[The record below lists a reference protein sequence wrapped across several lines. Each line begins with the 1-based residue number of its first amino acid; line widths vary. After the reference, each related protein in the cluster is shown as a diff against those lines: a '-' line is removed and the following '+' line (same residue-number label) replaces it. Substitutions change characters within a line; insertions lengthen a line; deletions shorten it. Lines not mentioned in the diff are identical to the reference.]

1 MSGSPPFAHLHVHS
15 DYSILDG
22 ACKIPRL
29 LDRVEELGQSAVALT
44 DHGVMSGAVELYR
57 EASKRGITPIVGLEA
72 YVVPD
77 HRERPGR
84 ERRNHLTLLA
94 ESTEGYYNLIRLC
107 SAGYLEGYLRR
118 PRIDHELMSRYAD
131 GIIVLSGCLSGTICS
146 RLADEDLTGAREE
159 LDTLCQ
165 IFGPEDVYLELQDS
179 GIASQKRINQH
190 LGTLAKETGRTL
202 VATGDVHYI
211 CHQDAESHEALLA
224 IQTRDVLSNPNR
236 FKFDTQEFFI
246 KSADE
251 MLQALPD
258 FPDSIPATMEVADR
272 CSGLDL
278 PLGDIKLPV
287 FPVPTGESD
296 DAYLEALCREGLDR
310 RYGAGQWPAEAE
322 DRLRFELG
330 TIQEMGFSSYFLIV
344 WDYIKWARDN
354 GVAVGPGRGSAAG
367 SLVAFSL
374 RITDLDPLEHGL
386 LFERFLNPGRK
397 SMPDI
402 DTDFSVGGRDRV
414 VAYVTEKYG
423 SDAVARI
430 GTFGKLLARAV
441 VRDSGRVLGFS
452 YGQVDRIAKL
462 VPEKLGI
469 KLDEAAAPGSELA
482 AAMEADEGAKRIVEV
497 ARPLEGLVRNEG
509 VHAAGVVIAPGAV
522 TDYLPVRIDD
532 QGAVV
537 TQVPDHDVEA
547 LGLLK
552 MDFLGLRNLDII
564 QDALRLVKA
573 TTGDDLDI
581 EAIPMDDAPTYRM
594 LAKGDA
600 LGVFQFESSGMRDAL
615 REVRPTEFADLV
627 ALVALYRPG
636 PMAFISTYARNKRDP
651 SRVTYADPRLEPIL
665 KETNG
670 VCVSGDAIVQDAL
683 TGRRHRLADVGD
695 LDHLVIQGVGDDLQP
710 AAARVTRWIDN
721 GMREVHRVRL
731 HSGAEIK
738 VTEDHAFLTEDG
750 WRPLRELR
758 PGDHIGT
765 PHVLMGP
772 AESPADTDRA
782 RLRVLAYLIA
792 EGSLTGSNCAFVSA
806 SAEMI
811 DEYRRCIRAGFPGL
825 DIRVRTRA
833 RGVQYAHPSWDSR
846 PAYHHPNPL
855 LAWLRE
861 LGMKSAPGVQGG
873 VRSEA
878 KRVPGFVFQ
887 CGQDDIAWF
896 LASLWDGDGRIDSSC
911 CTYVTTSPGLARD
924 VQALLLR
931 LGIPSV
937 IHIDSYE
944 SVRGPRQAHRVLVYD
959 TARLAEEL
967 QPFMVTRKREIRC
980 GATARRTLL
989 RDGVLSEVDERWP
1002 HSRSRLGRDHGL
1014 DPQHFR
1020 ASARE
1025 RPRIA
1030 VGAVMRAAQEV
1041 PLPRTLAAA
1050 AVHWQRIA
1058 SIELAGTE
1066 RVFDLEV
1073 EGIHN
1078 FVADGV
1084 IVHNCVYQENLM
1096 AISRQIAGFPPSRA
1110 DDLRKAVGKKDKELM
1125 ASLRDEFVQGCL
1137 DSGTDARVADELW
1150 GLCEAAGD
1158 YSFNKSHAACYA
1170 LLSYRTAYLKANH
1183 PAEYMAAVLTSVMDT
1198 KDRVPFYVA
1207 ACSDMGIEVLPPD
1220 VNKSESGFAV
1230 TGEREIRFGL
1240 TAVKGVGENAVHA
1253 LVEERATGG
1262 PYTSMWDFC
1271 RRIDP
1276 AQLNKRALESL
1287 IRGGALDCTG
1297 ATRAGMLDA
1306 LPAAMAQAAKRR
1318 TDQAAGQESL
1328 FGLLEDAA
1336 GGSLEA
1342 DPPITMPEM
1351 DKDEL
1356 LAGEKEAI
1364 GLYVSSHPLADCRRQ
1379 LRRLTTVTL
1388 GEVGNCADGQSVT
1401 LGGLV
1406 GAVKNITTKRGEPM
1420 AFVRLD
1426 DLEGSI
1432 EVVVVP
1438 QVLTAAREFLA
1449 EDALVLIS
1457 GRIDQKGEGE
1467 TKLVAQAA
1475 EPFVPDPADEEDRLL
1490 LEVEASRFASA
1501 DMEMLKKLFS
1511 DHPGEAC
1518 VIVALR
1524 TPEGEKRIRLGSE
1537 YQVDP
1542 GDRGL
1547 LASLKSMFGERAVA

>member
-1 MSGSPPFAHLHVHS
+1 VSTETPFAHLHVHS

-57 EASKRGITPIVGLEA
+57 EAGKRGITPIVGLEA

-94 ESTEGYYNLIRLC
+94 ENTEGYYNLIRLC
-107 SAGYLEGYLRR
+107 SAGYLEGYHRR
-118 PRIDHELMSRYAD
+118 PRIDHDLMSRHAD

-179 GIASQKRINQH
+179 GIESQKRINQH

-251 MLQALPD
+251 MMLALPD

-287 FPVPTGESD
+287 FPVPTGETD
-296 DAYLEALCREGLDR
+296 DVYLEHLCREGLDR
-310 RYGAGQWPAEAE
+310 RYGEDNWPAEADE
-322 DRLRFELG
+322 RLRFELD
-330 TIQEMGFSSYFLIV
+330 TIKEMGFSSYFLIV
-344 WDYIKWARDN
+344 WDYIKWSRDN

-423 SDAVARI
+423 SNAVARI

-482 AAMEADEGAKRIVEV
+482 AAMETDEGAKRIVEV

-522 TDYLPVRIDD
+522 TDYLPVRVDD
-532 QGAVV
+532 QGSVV

-564 QDALRLVKA
+564 QDALRLVKV

-581 EAIPMDDAPTYRM
+581 EAITMDDPPTYRM

-636 PMAFISTYARNKRDP
+636 PMAFIPTYAKNKRDP
-651 SRVTYADPRLEPIL
+651 SRVRFADPRLEPI
-665 KETNG
+665 
-670 VCVSGDAIVQDAL
+670 
-683 TGRRHRLADVGD
+683 TG
-695 LDHLVIQGVGDDLQP
+695 P
-710 AAARVTRWIDN
+710 
-721 GMREVHRVRL
+721 
-731 HSGAEIK
+731 
-738 VTEDHAFLTEDG
+738 
-750 WRPLRELR
+750 
-758 PGDHIGT
+758 
-765 PHVLMGP
+765 
-772 AESPADTDRA
+772 
-782 RLRVLAYLIA
+782 
-792 EGSLTGSNCAFVSA
+792 
-806 SAEMI
+806 
-811 DEYRRCIRAGFPGL
+811 
-825 DIRVRTRA
+825 
-833 RGVQYAHPSWDSR
+833 
-846 PAYHHPNPL
+846 
-855 LAWLRE
+855 
-861 LGMKSAPGVQGG
+861 
-873 VRSEA
+873 
-878 KRVPGFVFQ
+878 
-887 CGQDDIAWF
+887 
-896 LASLWDGDGRIDSSC
+896 
-911 CTYVTTSPGLARD
+911 TY
-924 VQALLLR
+924 
-931 LGIPSV
+931 SV
-937 IHIDSYE
+937 
-944 SVRGPRQAHRVLVYD
+944 A
-959 TARLAEEL
+959 
-967 QPFMVTRKREIRC
+967 
-980 GATARRTLL
+980 
-989 RDGVLSEVDERWP
+989 
-1002 HSRSRLGRDHGL
+1002 
-1014 DPQHFR
+1014 
-1020 ASARE
+1020 
-1025 RPRIA
+1025 
-1030 VGAVMRAAQEV
+1030 
-1041 PLPRTLAAA
+1041 
-1050 AVHWQRIA
+1050 
-1058 SIELAGTE
+1058 
-1066 RVFDLEV
+1066 
-1073 EGIHN
+1073 
-1078 FVADGV
+1078 
-1084 IVHNCVYQENLM
+1084 VYQEQLM
-1096 AISRQIAGFPPSRA
+1096 QISRALAGFSPARA

-1125 ASLRDEFVQGCL
+1125 ASLRDEFVQGCI
-1137 DSGTDARVADELW
+1137 DSGTDPNVAEDLW

-1170 LLSYRTAYLKANH
+1170 LLAYRTAYLKANH

-1198 KDRVPFYVA
+1198 KDRVPFYVSA
-1207 ACSDMGIEVLPPD
+1207 SSDMGLEVLPPD

-1230 TGEREIRFGL
+1230 TGESEIRFGL

-1253 LVEERATGG
+1253 LIEERTANG
-1262 PYTSMWDFC
+1262 PYTTIWDFC
-1271 RRIDP
+1271 RRVDP

-1297 ATRAGMLDA
+1297 ASRAGMLDA

-1318 TDQAAGQESL
+1318 SDQAAGQESL
-1328 FGLLEDAA
+1328 FGLLEDSGA
-1336 GGSLEA
+1336 GSMEA

-1379 LRRLTTVTL
+1379 LRRLTTVTI
-1388 GEVGNCADGQSVT
+1388 GEVGSLADGQSVT

-1426 DLEGSI
+1426 DLEGAI

-1438 QVLTAAREFLA
+1438 QVLAAAREILA
-1449 EDALVLIS
+1449 EDALVLIT

-1467 TKLVAQAA
+1467 TKLVAQAVDA
-1475 EPFVPDPADEEDRLL
+1475 FQPDPADEEDRLL
-1490 LEVEASRFASA
+1490 LEVEASRFAQA
-1501 DMEMLKKLFS
+1501 DMGLLKKLFS

-1518 VIVALR
+1518 VIVSLR
-1524 TPEGEKRIRLGSE
+1524 TPEGETRIRLGRE

>member
-1 MSGSPPFAHLHVHS
+1 MHS

-44 DHGVMSGAVELYR
+44 DHGVMSGAIELYR

-94 ESTEGYYNLIRLC
+94 ETTEGYYNLIRLC

-118 PRIDHELMSRYAD
+118 PRIDHELMSRHAD

-146 RLADEDLTGAREE
+146 RLADDDLTGARQE

-179 GIASQKRINQH
+179 GIESQKRINQH

-202 VATGDVHYI
+202 VATGDVHYV

-258 FPDSIPATMEVADR
+258 FPDSIPATMEVAGR
-272 CSGLDL
+272 CSGLTL

-287 FPVPTGESD
+287 FPVPTGETD
-296 DAYLEALCREGLDR
+296 DVYLERLCREGLDR
-310 RYGAGQWPAEAE
+310 RYGEGNWPAEAE
-322 DRLRFELG
+322 DRLQFEID
-330 TIQEMGFSSYFLIV
+330 TIKEMGFSSYFLIV
-344 WDYIKWARDN
+344 WDYIKWSRDN

-423 SDAVARI
+423 SNAVARI

-469 KLDEAAAPGSELA
+469 KLEEAAAPGSELA
-482 AAMEADEGAKRIVEV
+482 AAMEADEGARRIVEV

-522 TDYLPVRIDD
+522 TDYLPVRVDD
-532 QGAVV
+532 QGSVV

-564 QDALRLVKA
+564 QDALRLVKV
-573 TTGDDLDI
+573 TTGEDLDI

-636 PMAFISTYARNKRDP
+636 PMAFIPTYAKNKRDP
-651 SRVTYADPRLEPIL
+651 SRVRFADPRLEPI
-665 KETNG
+665 
-670 VCVSGDAIVQDAL
+670 
-683 TGRRHRLADVGD
+683 TG
-695 LDHLVIQGVGDDLQP
+695 P
-710 AAARVTRWIDN
+710 
-721 GMREVHRVRL
+721 
-731 HSGAEIK
+731 
-738 VTEDHAFLTEDG
+738 
-750 WRPLRELR
+750 
-758 PGDHIGT
+758 
-765 PHVLMGP
+765 
-772 AESPADTDRA
+772 
-782 RLRVLAYLIA
+782 
-792 EGSLTGSNCAFVSA
+792 
-806 SAEMI
+806 
-811 DEYRRCIRAGFPGL
+811 
-825 DIRVRTRA
+825 
-833 RGVQYAHPSWDSR
+833 
-846 PAYHHPNPL
+846 
-855 LAWLRE
+855 
-861 LGMKSAPGVQGG
+861 
-873 VRSEA
+873 
-878 KRVPGFVFQ
+878 
-887 CGQDDIAWF
+887 
-896 LASLWDGDGRIDSSC
+896 
-911 CTYVTTSPGLARD
+911 TY
-924 VQALLLR
+924 
-931 LGIPSV
+931 SV
-937 IHIDSYE
+937 
-944 SVRGPRQAHRVLVYD
+944 A
-959 TARLAEEL
+959 
-967 QPFMVTRKREIRC
+967 
-980 GATARRTLL
+980 
-989 RDGVLSEVDERWP
+989 
-1002 HSRSRLGRDHGL
+1002 
-1014 DPQHFR
+1014 
-1020 ASARE
+1020 
-1025 RPRIA
+1025 
-1030 VGAVMRAAQEV
+1030 
-1041 PLPRTLAAA
+1041 
-1050 AVHWQRIA
+1050 
-1058 SIELAGTE
+1058 
-1066 RVFDLEV
+1066 
-1073 EGIHN
+1073 
-1078 FVADGV
+1078 
-1084 IVHNCVYQENLM
+1084 VYQEQLM
-1096 AISRQIAGFPPSRA
+1096 QISRALAGFSPARA

-1125 ASLRDEFVQGCL
+1125 ASLRDEFVQGCI
-1137 DSGTDARVADELW
+1137 DSGTDAQVADDLW

-1170 LLSYRTAYLKANH
+1170 LLAYRTAYLKANH

-1220 VNKSESGFAV
+1220 VNRSESGFAV
-1230 TGEREIRFGL
+1230 TGDREIRFGM
-1240 TAVKGVGENAVHA
+1240 TAVKGVGENAVLA
-1253 LVEERATGG
+1253 LVDERASGG
-1262 PYTSMWDFC
+1262 PFTSLWDFC
-1271 RRIDP
+1271 RRVDP
-1276 AQLNKRALESL
+1276 TQLNKRALESL

-1328 FGLLEDAA
+1328 FGLLEDAG
-1336 GGSLEA
+1336 GGSMEA

-1388 GEVGNCADGQSVT
+1388 GEVATCADGQSVT
-1401 LGGLV
+1401 LGGII

-1426 DLEGSI
+1426 DLEGAI

-1438 QVLTAAREFLA
+1438 QVLAAAREIIA
-1449 EDALVLIS
+1449 EDSLVLIT

-1467 TKLVAQAA
+1467 TKLVAQAVD
-1475 EPFVPDPADEEDRLL
+1475 PFQPDPADEEDRLL
-1490 LEVEASRFASA
+1490 LEVEASRFAQA
-1501 DMEMLKKLFS
+1501 DMGLLKKLFS
-1511 DHPGEAC
+1511 DHPGDAA

-1524 TPEGEKRIRLGSE
+1524 TPEGETRMRLGRE
-1537 YQVDP
+1537 YLVDP

>member
-1 MSGSPPFAHLHVHS
+1 MHS

-29 LDRVEELGQSAVALT
+29 LDRVGELGQSAVALT
-44 DHGVMSGAVELYR
+44 DHGVMSGAIELYR

-94 ESTEGYYNLIRLC
+94 ETTEGYYNLIRLC

-118 PRIDHELMSRYAD
+118 PRIDHELMSRHAD

-146 RLADEDLTGAREE
+146 RLADDDLTGARQE

-179 GIASQKRINQH
+179 GIDSQKRINQH

-202 VATGDVHYI
+202 VATGDVHYV

-258 FPDSIPATMEVADR
+258 FPDSIPATMEVAGR
-272 CSGLDL
+272 CSGLTL

-287 FPVPTGESD
+287 FPVPTGETD
-296 DAYLEALCREGLDR
+296 DVYLERLCREGLDR
-310 RYGAGQWPAEAE
+310 RYGEGNWPAEAE
-322 DRLRFELG
+322 DRLQFEID
-330 TIQEMGFSSYFLIV
+330 TIKEMGFSSYFLIV
-344 WDYIKWARDN
+344 WDYIKWSRDN

-423 SDAVARI
+423 SNAVARI

-469 KLDEAAAPGSELA
+469 KLEEAAAPGSELA
-482 AAMEADEGAKRIVEV
+482 AAMEADEGARRIVEV

-522 TDYLPVRIDD
+522 TDYLPVRVDD
-532 QGAVV
+532 QGSVV

-564 QDALRLVKA
+564 QDALRLVKV
-573 TTGDDLDI
+573 TTGEDLDI

-636 PMAFISTYARNKRDP
+636 PMAFIPTYAKNKRDP
-651 SRVTYADPRLEPIL
+651 SRVRFADPRLEPI
-665 KETNG
+665 
-670 VCVSGDAIVQDAL
+670 
-683 TGRRHRLADVGD
+683 TG
-695 LDHLVIQGVGDDLQP
+695 P
-710 AAARVTRWIDN
+710 
-721 GMREVHRVRL
+721 
-731 HSGAEIK
+731 
-738 VTEDHAFLTEDG
+738 
-750 WRPLRELR
+750 
-758 PGDHIGT
+758 
-765 PHVLMGP
+765 
-772 AESPADTDRA
+772 
-782 RLRVLAYLIA
+782 
-792 EGSLTGSNCAFVSA
+792 
-806 SAEMI
+806 
-811 DEYRRCIRAGFPGL
+811 
-825 DIRVRTRA
+825 
-833 RGVQYAHPSWDSR
+833 
-846 PAYHHPNPL
+846 
-855 LAWLRE
+855 
-861 LGMKSAPGVQGG
+861 
-873 VRSEA
+873 
-878 KRVPGFVFQ
+878 
-887 CGQDDIAWF
+887 
-896 LASLWDGDGRIDSSC
+896 
-911 CTYVTTSPGLARD
+911 TY
-924 VQALLLR
+924 
-931 LGIPSV
+931 SV
-937 IHIDSYE
+937 
-944 SVRGPRQAHRVLVYD
+944 A
-959 TARLAEEL
+959 
-967 QPFMVTRKREIRC
+967 
-980 GATARRTLL
+980 
-989 RDGVLSEVDERWP
+989 
-1002 HSRSRLGRDHGL
+1002 
-1014 DPQHFR
+1014 
-1020 ASARE
+1020 
-1025 RPRIA
+1025 
-1030 VGAVMRAAQEV
+1030 
-1041 PLPRTLAAA
+1041 
-1050 AVHWQRIA
+1050 
-1058 SIELAGTE
+1058 
-1066 RVFDLEV
+1066 
-1073 EGIHN
+1073 
-1078 FVADGV
+1078 
-1084 IVHNCVYQENLM
+1084 VYQEQLM
-1096 AISRQIAGFPPSRA
+1096 QISRALAGFSPARA

-1125 ASLRDEFVQGCL
+1125 ASLRDEFVQGCI
-1137 DSGTDARVADELW
+1137 DSGTDAQVADDLW

-1170 LLSYRTAYLKANH
+1170 LLAYRTAYLKANH

-1220 VNKSESGFAV
+1220 VNRSESGFAV
-1230 TGEREIRFGL
+1230 TGDREIRFGM
-1240 TAVKGVGENAVHA
+1240 TAVKGVGENAVLA
-1253 LVEERATGG
+1253 LVDERASGG
-1262 PYTSMWDFC
+1262 PFTSLWDFC
-1271 RRIDP
+1271 RRVDP
-1276 AQLNKRALESL
+1276 TQLNKRALESL

-1328 FGLLEDAA
+1328 FGLLEDAG
-1336 GGSLEA
+1336 GGSMEA

-1388 GEVGNCADGQSVT
+1388 GEVATCADGQSVT
-1401 LGGLV
+1401 LGGII

-1426 DLEGSI
+1426 DLEGAI

-1438 QVLTAAREFLA
+1438 QVLAAAREIIA
-1449 EDALVLIS
+1449 EDSLVLIT

-1467 TKLVAQAA
+1467 TKLVAQAVD
-1475 EPFVPDPADEEDRLL
+1475 PFQPDPADEEDRLL
-1490 LEVEASRFASA
+1490 LEVEASRFAQA
-1501 DMEMLKKLFS
+1501 DMGLLKKLFS
-1511 DHPGEAC
+1511 DHPGDAA

-1524 TPEGEKRIRLGSE
+1524 TPEGETRMRLGRE
-1537 YQVDP
+1537 YLVDP

>member
-1 MSGSPPFAHLHVHS
+1 MSSSAPFAHLHVHS

-57 EASKRGITPIVGLEA
+57 EASRRGITPIVGLEA

-94 ESTEGYYNLIRLC
+94 ESTEGYYNLIRMC
-107 SAGYLEGYLRR
+107 SAGYLEGYHRR

-131 GIIVLSGCLSGTICS
+131 GVIVLSGCLSGTICT

-165 IFGPEDVYLELQDS
+165 IFGPDDVYLELQDS
-179 GIASQKRINQH
+179 GIASQRRINQH
-190 LGTLAKETGRTL
+190 LATLARDTGRTM
-202 VATGDVHYI
+202 VATGDVHYV

-251 MLQALPD
+251 MLAALPD
-258 FPDSIPATMEVADR
+258 YPDSIPATMEVAER

-296 DAYLEALCREGLDR
+296 DVYLERLCREGLDR
-310 RYGAGQWPAEAE
+310 RYGDGTWPAEAD
-322 DRLRFELG
+322 DRLRFELD
-330 TIQEMGFSSYFLIV
+330 TIKEMGFSSYFLIV
-344 WDYIKWARDN
+344 WDYIKWSRDN

-441 VRDSGRVLGFS
+441 VRDSGRVLGVP

-462 VPEKLGI
+462 VPDKLGI
-469 KLDEAAAPGSELA
+469 KLEEAAAPGSELA
-482 AAMEADEGAKRIVEV
+482 AAMEADESAKRIVEV

-522 TDYLPVRIDD
+522 TDYLPVRVDD

-564 QDALRLVKA
+564 QDALRLVRD
-573 TTGDDLDI
+573 TTGEDLDI
-581 EAIPMDDAPTYRM
+581 EAIPMDDPATYRM

-636 PMAFISTYARNKRDP
+636 PMAFIPTYAKNKRDP
-651 SRVTYADPRLEPIL
+651 SRVTFADPRLEPI
-665 KETNG
+665 
-670 VCVSGDAIVQDAL
+670 
-683 TGRRHRLADVGD
+683 TG
-695 LDHLVIQGVGDDLQP
+695 P
-710 AAARVTRWIDN
+710 
-721 GMREVHRVRL
+721 
-731 HSGAEIK
+731 
-738 VTEDHAFLTEDG
+738 
-750 WRPLRELR
+750 
-758 PGDHIGT
+758 
-765 PHVLMGP
+765 
-772 AESPADTDRA
+772 
-782 RLRVLAYLIA
+782 
-792 EGSLTGSNCAFVSA
+792 
-806 SAEMI
+806 
-811 DEYRRCIRAGFPGL
+811 
-825 DIRVRTRA
+825 
-833 RGVQYAHPSWDSR
+833 
-846 PAYHHPNPL
+846 
-855 LAWLRE
+855 
-861 LGMKSAPGVQGG
+861 
-873 VRSEA
+873 
-878 KRVPGFVFQ
+878 
-887 CGQDDIAWF
+887 
-896 LASLWDGDGRIDSSC
+896 
-911 CTYVTTSPGLARD
+911 TY
-924 VQALLLR
+924 
-931 LGIPSV
+931 SV
-937 IHIDSYE
+937 
-944 SVRGPRQAHRVLVYD
+944 A
-959 TARLAEEL
+959 
-967 QPFMVTRKREIRC
+967 
-980 GATARRTLL
+980 
-989 RDGVLSEVDERWP
+989 
-1002 HSRSRLGRDHGL
+1002 
-1014 DPQHFR
+1014 
-1020 ASARE
+1020 
-1025 RPRIA
+1025 
-1030 VGAVMRAAQEV
+1030 
-1041 PLPRTLAAA
+1041 
-1050 AVHWQRIA
+1050 
-1058 SIELAGTE
+1058 
-1066 RVFDLEV
+1066 
-1073 EGIHN
+1073 
-1078 FVADGV
+1078 
-1084 IVHNCVYQENLM
+1084 VYQEQLM
-1096 AISRQIAGFPPSRA
+1096 QISRALAGFSPARA

-1137 DSGTDARVADELW
+1137 DSGTAPAVAEDLW

-1198 KDRVPFYVA
+1198 KDRVPFYVSA
-1207 ACSDMGIEVLPPD
+1207 SSDMGIDVLPPD
-1220 VNKSESGFAV
+1220 VNRSESGFAV
-1230 TGEREIRFGL
+1230 TGDREIRFGL
-1240 TAVKGVGENAVHA
+1240 TAVKGVGENAVLA
-1253 LVEERATGG
+1253 LIDERTASG
-1262 PYTSMWDFC
+1262 PYTSIWDFC

-1318 TDQAAGQESL
+1318 TDIAAGQESL
-1328 FGLLEDAA
+1328 FGLLEDSGA
-1336 GGSLEA
+1336 GSLEA

-1351 DKDEL
+1351 DKDDL

-1388 GEVGNCADGQSVT
+1388 GEVASCADGQSVT
-1401 LGGLV
+1401 LGGIV

-1426 DLEGSI
+1426 DLEGAI
-1432 EVVVVP
+1432 EIVVVP
-1438 QVLTAAREFLA
+1438 QVLAASREVIV
-1449 EDALVLIS
+1449 EDALVLVT

-1467 TKLVAQAA
+1467 TKLVAQAV
-1475 EPFVPDPADEEDRLL
+1475 EPFQPDPADEEDRLL
-1490 LEVEASRFASA
+1490 LEVDASRFAQA
-1501 DMEMLKKLFS
+1501 DMGLLKKLFS
-1511 DHPGEAC
+1511 DHPGDAS
-1518 VIVALR
+1518 VIVSLR
-1524 TPEGEKRIRLGSE
+1524 TPEGETRIRLGTE

>member
-1 MSGSPPFAHLHVHS
+1 MSSSTPFAHLHVHS

-29 LDRVEELGQSAVALT
+29 LDRVEELGQEAVALT

-57 EASKRGITPIVGLEA
+57 EAGKRGITPIVGLEA

-77 HRERPGR
+77 HRERPSR

-107 SAGYLEGYLRR
+107 SAGYLEGYHRR
-118 PRIDHELMSRYAD
+118 PRIDHDLMSRHSE

-146 RLADEDLTGAREE
+146 RLADEDLSGAREE

-190 LGTLAKETGRTL
+190 LATLAGDTGLTM
-202 VATGDVHYI
+202 VATGDVHYV

-251 MLQALPD
+251 MLAALPD
-258 FPDSIPATMEVADR
+258 YPDSIPATVEVAER

-296 DAYLEALCREGLDR
+296 DVYLERLCREGLDR
-310 RYGAGQWPAEAE
+310 RYGEGAWPAEAD
-322 DRLRFELG
+322 DRLRFELD
-330 TIQEMGFSSYFLIV
+330 TIKEMGFSSYFLIV
-344 WDYIKWARDN
+344 WDYIKWSRDN

-367 SLVAFSL
+367 SLVAFAL

-414 VAYVTEKYG
+414 VAYVTQKYG
-423 SDAVARI
+423 ADAVARI

-441 VRDSGRVLGFS
+441 VRDSGRVLGVS

-462 VPEKLGI
+462 VPDKLGI

-482 AAMEADEGAKRIVEV
+482 AAMEADEAAKRIVEV

-522 TDYLPVRIDD
+522 TDYLPVRVDD
-532 QGAVV
+532 QGSVV
-537 TQVPDHDVEA
+537 TQVPDHDVED

-564 QDALRLVKA
+564 EDALRLVRD
-573 TTGDDLDI
+573 TTGHDLDI
-581 EAIPMDDAPTYRM
+581 EAIPMDDPATYRM

-636 PMAFISTYARNKRDP
+636 PMAFIPTYAKNKRDP
-651 SRVTYADPRLEPIL
+651 GRVTFADPRLEPI
-665 KETNG
+665 
-670 VCVSGDAIVQDAL
+670 
-683 TGRRHRLADVGD
+683 TG
-695 LDHLVIQGVGDDLQP
+695 P
-710 AAARVTRWIDN
+710 
-721 GMREVHRVRL
+721 
-731 HSGAEIK
+731 
-738 VTEDHAFLTEDG
+738 
-750 WRPLRELR
+750 
-758 PGDHIGT
+758 
-765 PHVLMGP
+765 
-772 AESPADTDRA
+772 
-782 RLRVLAYLIA
+782 
-792 EGSLTGSNCAFVSA
+792 
-806 SAEMI
+806 
-811 DEYRRCIRAGFPGL
+811 
-825 DIRVRTRA
+825 
-833 RGVQYAHPSWDSR
+833 
-846 PAYHHPNPL
+846 
-855 LAWLRE
+855 
-861 LGMKSAPGVQGG
+861 
-873 VRSEA
+873 
-878 KRVPGFVFQ
+878 
-887 CGQDDIAWF
+887 
-896 LASLWDGDGRIDSSC
+896 
-911 CTYVTTSPGLARD
+911 TY
-924 VQALLLR
+924 
-931 LGIPSV
+931 SV
-937 IHIDSYE
+937 
-944 SVRGPRQAHRVLVYD
+944 A
-959 TARLAEEL
+959 
-967 QPFMVTRKREIRC
+967 
-980 GATARRTLL
+980 
-989 RDGVLSEVDERWP
+989 
-1002 HSRSRLGRDHGL
+1002 
-1014 DPQHFR
+1014 
-1020 ASARE
+1020 
-1025 RPRIA
+1025 
-1030 VGAVMRAAQEV
+1030 
-1041 PLPRTLAAA
+1041 
-1050 AVHWQRIA
+1050 
-1058 SIELAGTE
+1058 
-1066 RVFDLEV
+1066 
-1073 EGIHN
+1073 
-1078 FVADGV
+1078 
-1084 IVHNCVYQENLM
+1084 VYQEQLM
-1096 AISRQIAGFPPSRA
+1096 QISRALAGFSPSRA

-1137 DSGTDARVADELW
+1137 DSGTAPAVAEDLW

-1170 LLSYRTAYLKANH
+1170 LLAYRTAYLKANH

-1220 VNKSESGFAV
+1220 VNRSESGFAV
-1230 TGEREIRFGL
+1230 TGQQEIRFGL
-1240 TAVKGVGENAVHA
+1240 TAVKGVGENAVLA
-1253 LVEERATGG
+1253 LIEERAQGG
-1262 PYTSMWDFC
+1262 PYTSVWDFC

-1318 TDQAAGQESL
+1318 TDIAAGQESL
-1328 FGLLEDAA
+1328 FGLLEDAGA
-1336 GGSLEA
+1336 GSMEA

-1351 DKDEL
+1351 DKDDL

-1364 GLYVSSHPLADCRRQ
+1364 GLYVSSHPLSDCRRQ

-1388 GEVGNCADGQSVT
+1388 GDVASCADGQSVA
-1401 LGGLV
+1401 LGGII

-1432 EVVVVP
+1432 EIVVVP
-1438 QVLTAAREFLA
+1438 QVLTAAREVIA
-1449 EDALVLIS
+1449 EDALVLVT

-1467 TKLVAQAA
+1467 TKLVAQAV
-1475 EPFVPDPADEEDRLL
+1475 EPFQPDPADEEDRLL
-1490 LEVEASRFASA
+1490 LEVDASRFAQA
-1501 DMEMLKKLFS
+1501 DMGLLKKLFS
-1511 DHPGEAC
+1511 DHPGDAS
-1518 VIVALR
+1518 VIVLLR
-1524 TPEGEKRIRLGSE
+1524 TPEGETRMRLGSD

>member
-1 MSGSPPFAHLHVHS
+1 MSAATPFVHLHVHS

-57 EASKRGITPIVGLEA
+57 EARRRGITPIVGLEA

-107 SAGYLEGYLRR
+107 SAGYLDGYHRR
-118 PRIDHELMSRYAD
+118 PRIDHELMSRHAD

-146 RLADEDLTGAREE
+146 RLADDDLTGARQE

-165 IFGPEDVYLELQDS
+165 VFGEDDVYLELQDS

-190 LGTLAKETGRTL
+190 LATLAKETGRTL
-202 VATGDVHYI
+202 VATGDVHYV
-211 CHQDAESHEALLA
+211 CHGDAESHDALLA
-224 IQTRDVLSNPNR
+224 IQTRDVLSNPDR
-236 FKFDTQEFFI
+236 FKFDTQEFFL

-258 FPDSIPATMEVADR
+258 FPDSLPATVEVAER
-272 CSGLDL
+272 CRGLDL

-296 DAYLEALCREGLDR
+296 DVYLERLCREGLDR
-310 RYGAGQWPAEAE
+310 RYGAGAWPAEAE
-322 DRLRFELG
+322 ERLRFEVD
-330 TIQEMGFSSYFLIV
+330 TITEMGFSSYFLIV
-344 WDYIKWARDN
+344 WDYIRWSRDN

-423 SDAVARI
+423 TTAVARI

-441 VRDSGRVLGFS
+441 VRDSGRVLGFP

-462 VPEKLGI
+462 VPERLGI
-469 KLDEAAAPGSELA
+469 RLEEAVAPGSELA
-482 AAMEADEGAKRIVEV
+482 AAMEADEGARRIIEV

-522 TDYLPVRIDD
+522 TDYLPVRVDD

-564 QDALRLVKA
+564 QDAVRLIRA
-573 TTGDDLDI
+573 TTGNDLDI
-581 EAIPMDDAPTYRM
+581 EAIPMDDGPTYRM
-594 LAKGDA
+594 LARGDA

-651 SRVTYADPRLEPIL
+651 ASVRFADPRLEPI
-665 KETNG
+665 
-670 VCVSGDAIVQDAL
+670 
-683 TGRRHRLADVGD
+683 TGPTYSVAVY
-695 LDHLVIQGVGDDLQP
+695 QEQ
-710 AAARVTRWIDN
+710 
-721 GMREVHRVRL
+721 
-731 HSGAEIK
+731 
-738 VTEDHAFLTEDG
+738 
-750 WRPLRELR
+750 
-758 PGDHIGT
+758 
-765 PHVLMGP
+765 LMQI
-772 AESPADTDRA
+772 S
-782 RLRVLAYLIA
+782 RVLA
-792 EGSLTGSNCAFVSA
+792 
-806 SAEMI
+806 
-811 DEYRRCIRAGFPGL
+811 GF
-825 DIRVRTRA
+825 
-833 RGVQYAHPSWDSR
+833 S
-846 PAYHHPNPL
+846 PA
-855 LAWLRE
+855 
-861 LGMKSAPGVQGG
+861 
-873 VRSEA
+873 
-878 KRVPGFVFQ
+878 
-887 CGQDDIAWF
+887 
-896 LASLWDGDGRIDSSC
+896 
-911 CTYVTTSPGLARD
+911 
-924 VQALLLR
+924 
-931 LGIPSV
+931 
-937 IHIDSYE
+937 
-944 SVRGPRQAHRVLVYD
+944 
-959 TARLAEEL
+959 
-967 QPFMVTRKREIRC
+967 
-980 GATARRTLL
+980 
-989 RDGVLSEVDERWP
+989 
-1002 HSRSRLGRDHGL
+1002 
-1014 DPQHFR
+1014 
-1020 ASARE
+1020 
-1025 RPRIA
+1025 
-1030 VGAVMRAAQEV
+1030 
-1041 PLPRTLAAA
+1041 
-1050 AVHWQRIA
+1050 
-1058 SIELAGTE
+1058 
-1066 RVFDLEV
+1066 
-1073 EGIHN
+1073 
-1078 FVADGV
+1078 
-1084 IVHNCVYQENLM
+1084 
-1096 AISRQIAGFPPSRA
+1096 RA
-1110 DDLRKAVGKKDKELM
+1110 DDLRKAVGKKDKVLM
-1125 ASLRDEFVQGCL
+1125 ASLRDEFVQGCRE
-1137 DSGTDARVADELW
+1137 SGTVPEVANDLW

-1170 LLSYRTAYLKANH
+1170 LVAYRTAYLKANM

-1207 ACSDMGIEVLPPD
+1207 ACTDMGIEVLPPD
-1220 VNKSESGFAV
+1220 VNRSESGFAV

-1240 TAVKGVGENAVHA
+1240 TAVKGVGENAVLA
-1253 LVEERATGG
+1253 LIAQRASGG
-1262 PYTSMWDFC
+1262 PYASLWDFC

-1297 ATRAGMLDA
+1297 ATRAGMLQT
-1306 LPAAMAQAAKRR
+1306 LPTAMAQAATRR

-1328 FGLLEDAA
+1328 FGLLGE
-1336 GGSLEA
+1336 GGDSSLDA
-1342 DPPITMPEM
+1342 DPPITAPEM
-1351 DKDEL
+1351 DKDAL

-1379 LRRLTTVTL
+1379 LRRLTTRTL
-1388 GEVGNCADGQSVT
+1388 GEVAACADGQSVT
-1401 LGGLV
+1401 LGGII
-1406 GAVKNITTKRGEPM
+1406 GAVRTITTKRGEPM

-1438 QVLTAAREFLA
+1438 QVLAAAREIIA
-1449 EDALVLIS
+1449 EDSLVLIT

-1467 TKLVAQAA
+1467 TKLVAQTVV
-1475 EPFVPDPADEEDRLL
+1475 PFRPDPADEEDRLL
-1490 LEVEASRFASA
+1490 LEVEAARFARA
-1501 DMEMLKKLFS
+1501 DMGLLKKLFS
-1511 DHPGEAC
+1511 DHPGEAS

-1524 TPEGEKRIRLGSE
+1524 TPEGETRMRLGPE

-1547 LASLKSMFGERAVA
+1547 LASLKSLFGEHAVV

>member
-1 MSGSPPFAHLHVHS
+1 VSSSTPFAHLHVHS

-29 LDRVEELGQSAVALT
+29 LDRVEELEQSAVALT

-94 ESTEGYYNLIRLC
+94 ESTEGYYNLIRMC
-107 SAGYLEGYLRR
+107 SAGYLEGYHRR
-118 PRIDHELMSRYAD
+118 PRIDHDLMSRHAE

-146 RLADEDLTGAREE
+146 RLADEDLAGAREE

-179 GIASQKRINQH
+179 GIASQKRINRH
-190 LGTLAKETGRTL
+190 LATLAAETGRTM

-251 MLQALPD
+251 MLAALPD
-258 FPDSIPATMEVADR
+258 YPDAIPATMEIAGR
-272 CSGLDL
+272 CSDLDL

-296 DAYLEALCREGLDR
+296 DVYLERLCREGLDR
-310 RYGAGQWPAEAE
+310 RYGEGDWPAEAE
-322 DRLRFELG
+322 DRLRFELD
-330 TIQEMGFSSYFLIV
+330 TIKEMGFSSYFLIV
-344 WDYIKWARDN
+344 WDYIKWSRDN

-414 VAYVTEKYG
+414 VAYVTQKYG
-423 SDAVARI
+423 ADAVARI

-441 VRDSGRVLGFS
+441 VRDSGRVLGVS

-462 VPEKLGI
+462 VPDKLGI
-469 KLDEAAAPGSELA
+469 KLDEAAAPGGELA
-482 AAMEADEGAKRIVEV
+482 AAMETDEAARRIVEV

-522 TDYLPVRIDD
+522 TDYLPVRVDD

-564 QDALRLVKA
+564 QDALRLVRD
-573 TTGDDLDI
+573 TTGEDLDI

-594 LAKGDA
+594 LARGDA

-636 PMAFISTYARNKRDP
+636 PMAFIPTYARNKRDP
-651 SRVTYADPRLEPIL
+651 SRIRFADPRLEPI
-665 KETNG
+665 
-670 VCVSGDAIVQDAL
+670 
-683 TGRRHRLADVGD
+683 TG
-695 LDHLVIQGVGDDLQP
+695 P
-710 AAARVTRWIDN
+710 
-721 GMREVHRVRL
+721 
-731 HSGAEIK
+731 
-738 VTEDHAFLTEDG
+738 
-750 WRPLRELR
+750 
-758 PGDHIGT
+758 
-765 PHVLMGP
+765 
-772 AESPADTDRA
+772 
-782 RLRVLAYLIA
+782 
-792 EGSLTGSNCAFVSA
+792 
-806 SAEMI
+806 
-811 DEYRRCIRAGFPGL
+811 
-825 DIRVRTRA
+825 
-833 RGVQYAHPSWDSR
+833 
-846 PAYHHPNPL
+846 
-855 LAWLRE
+855 
-861 LGMKSAPGVQGG
+861 
-873 VRSEA
+873 
-878 KRVPGFVFQ
+878 
-887 CGQDDIAWF
+887 
-896 LASLWDGDGRIDSSC
+896 
-911 CTYVTTSPGLARD
+911 TY
-924 VQALLLR
+924 
-931 LGIPSV
+931 SV
-937 IHIDSYE
+937 
-944 SVRGPRQAHRVLVYD
+944 A
-959 TARLAEEL
+959 
-967 QPFMVTRKREIRC
+967 
-980 GATARRTLL
+980 
-989 RDGVLSEVDERWP
+989 
-1002 HSRSRLGRDHGL
+1002 
-1014 DPQHFR
+1014 
-1020 ASARE
+1020 
-1025 RPRIA
+1025 
-1030 VGAVMRAAQEV
+1030 
-1041 PLPRTLAAA
+1041 
-1050 AVHWQRIA
+1050 
-1058 SIELAGTE
+1058 
-1066 RVFDLEV
+1066 
-1073 EGIHN
+1073 
-1078 FVADGV
+1078 
-1084 IVHNCVYQENLM
+1084 VYQEQLM
-1096 AISRQIAGFPPSRA
+1096 QISRALAGFSPARA

-1125 ASLRDEFVQGCL
+1125 ASLRDEFVQGCI
-1137 DSGTDARVADELW
+1137 DSGTDPGVADDLW

-1170 LLSYRTAYLKANH
+1170 LLAYRTAYLKANH

-1207 ACSDMGIEVLPPD
+1207 ACTDMGMDVLPPD
-1220 VNKSESGFAV
+1220 VNQSESGFAV

-1240 TAVKGVGENAVHA
+1240 TAVKGVGENAVRA
-1253 LVEERATGG
+1253 LVDQRTSDG
-1262 PYTSMWDFC
+1262 PYTSIWDFC

-1297 ATRAGMLDA
+1297 ASRAGMLDA
-1306 LPAAMAQAAKRR
+1306 LSAAMAQAAKRR
-1318 TDQAAGQESL
+1318 NDQAAGQESL
-1328 FGLLEDAA
+1328 FGLLEDAGA
-1336 GGSLEA
+1336 GSLDA
-1342 DPPITMPEM
+1342 DLPITMPEM
-1351 DKDEL
+1351 DKDDL

-1379 LRRLTTVTL
+1379 LKRLTTVTI
-1388 GEVGNCADGQSVT
+1388 GEVGTCADGQSVT
-1401 LGGLV
+1401 LGGIV

-1426 DLEGSI
+1426 DLEGQI

-1438 QVLTAAREFLA
+1438 QVLTAAREILA
-1449 EDALVLIS
+1449 EDSLVLIT

-1467 TKLVAQAA
+1467 TKLVAQAV
-1475 EPFVPDPADEEDRLL
+1475 EPFQPDPADEEDRLL
-1490 LEVEASRFASA
+1490 LEVDASRFAAA
-1501 DMEMLKKLFS
+1501 DMGLLKKLFS

-1524 TPEGEKRIRLGSE
+1524 TPEGETRMRLGSE

-1542 GDRGL
+1542 ADRGL

>member
-1 MSGSPPFAHLHVHS
+1 MSSSAPFAHLHVHS

-57 EASKRGITPIVGLEA
+57 EASRRGITPIVGLEA

-94 ESTEGYYNLIRLC
+94 ESTEGYYNLIRMC
-107 SAGYLEGYLRR
+107 SAGYLEGYHRR

-131 GIIVLSGCLSGTICS
+131 GVIVLSGCLSGTICT

-165 IFGPEDVYLELQDS
+165 IFGPDDVYLELQDS
-179 GIASQKRINQH
+179 GIASQRRINQH
-190 LGTLAKETGRTL
+190 LATLARDTGRTM
-202 VATGDVHYI
+202 VATGDVHYV

-251 MLQALPD
+251 MLAALPD
-258 FPDSIPATMEVADR
+258 YPDSIPATMEVAER

-296 DAYLEALCREGLDR
+296 DVYLERLCREGLDR
-310 RYGAGQWPAEAE
+310 RYGDGTWPAEAD
-322 DRLRFELG
+322 DRLRFELD
-330 TIQEMGFSSYFLIV
+330 TIKEMGFSSYFLIV
-344 WDYIKWARDN
+344 WDYIKWSRDN

-441 VRDSGRVLGFS
+441 VRDSGRVLGVP

-462 VPEKLGI
+462 VPDKLGI
-469 KLDEAAAPGSELA
+469 KLEEAAAPGSELA
-482 AAMEADEGAKRIVEV
+482 AAMEADESAKRIVEV

-522 TDYLPVRIDD
+522 TDYLPVRVDD

-564 QDALRLVKA
+564 EDALRLVRD
-573 TTGDDLDI
+573 TTGEDLDI
-581 EAIPMDDAPTYRM
+581 EAIPMDDPATYRM

-636 PMAFISTYARNKRDP
+636 PMAFIPTYAKNKRDP
-651 SRVTYADPRLEPIL
+651 SRVTFADPRLEPI
-665 KETNG
+665 
-670 VCVSGDAIVQDAL
+670 
-683 TGRRHRLADVGD
+683 TG
-695 LDHLVIQGVGDDLQP
+695 P
-710 AAARVTRWIDN
+710 
-721 GMREVHRVRL
+721 
-731 HSGAEIK
+731 
-738 VTEDHAFLTEDG
+738 
-750 WRPLRELR
+750 
-758 PGDHIGT
+758 
-765 PHVLMGP
+765 
-772 AESPADTDRA
+772 
-782 RLRVLAYLIA
+782 
-792 EGSLTGSNCAFVSA
+792 
-806 SAEMI
+806 
-811 DEYRRCIRAGFPGL
+811 
-825 DIRVRTRA
+825 
-833 RGVQYAHPSWDSR
+833 
-846 PAYHHPNPL
+846 
-855 LAWLRE
+855 
-861 LGMKSAPGVQGG
+861 
-873 VRSEA
+873 
-878 KRVPGFVFQ
+878 
-887 CGQDDIAWF
+887 
-896 LASLWDGDGRIDSSC
+896 
-911 CTYVTTSPGLARD
+911 TY
-924 VQALLLR
+924 
-931 LGIPSV
+931 SV
-937 IHIDSYE
+937 
-944 SVRGPRQAHRVLVYD
+944 A
-959 TARLAEEL
+959 
-967 QPFMVTRKREIRC
+967 
-980 GATARRTLL
+980 
-989 RDGVLSEVDERWP
+989 
-1002 HSRSRLGRDHGL
+1002 
-1014 DPQHFR
+1014 
-1020 ASARE
+1020 
-1025 RPRIA
+1025 
-1030 VGAVMRAAQEV
+1030 
-1041 PLPRTLAAA
+1041 
-1050 AVHWQRIA
+1050 
-1058 SIELAGTE
+1058 
-1066 RVFDLEV
+1066 
-1073 EGIHN
+1073 
-1078 FVADGV
+1078 
-1084 IVHNCVYQENLM
+1084 VYQEQLM
-1096 AISRQIAGFPPSRA
+1096 QISRALAGFSPARA

-1137 DSGTDARVADELW
+1137 DSGTAPAVAEDLW

-1198 KDRVPFYVA
+1198 KDRVPFYVSA
-1207 ACSDMGIEVLPPD
+1207 SSDMGIDVLPPD
-1220 VNKSESGFAV
+1220 VNRSESGFAV
-1230 TGEREIRFGL
+1230 TGDREIRFGL
-1240 TAVKGVGENAVHA
+1240 TAVKGVGENAVLA
-1253 LVEERATGG
+1253 LIDERTASG
-1262 PYTSMWDFC
+1262 PYTSIWDFC

-1318 TDQAAGQESL
+1318 TDIAAGQESL
-1328 FGLLEDAA
+1328 FGLLEDSGA
-1336 GGSLEA
+1336 GSLEA

-1351 DKDEL
+1351 DKDDL

-1388 GEVGNCADGQSVT
+1388 GEVASCADGQSVT
-1401 LGGLV
+1401 LGGIV

-1426 DLEGSI
+1426 DLEGAI
-1432 EVVVVP
+1432 EIVVVP
-1438 QVLTAAREFLA
+1438 QVLAASREVIV
-1449 EDALVLIS
+1449 EDALVLVT

-1467 TKLVAQAA
+1467 TKLVAQAV
-1475 EPFVPDPADEEDRLL
+1475 EPFQPDPADEEDRLL
-1490 LEVEASRFASA
+1490 LEVDASRFAQA
-1501 DMEMLKKLFS
+1501 DMGLLKKLFS
-1511 DHPGEAC
+1511 DHPGDAS
-1518 VIVALR
+1518 VIVSLR
-1524 TPEGEKRIRLGSE
+1524 TPEGETRIRLGTE

>member
-1 MSGSPPFAHLHVHS
+1 VSSSAPFAHLHVHS

-57 EASKRGITPIVGLEA
+57 EASRRGITPIVGLEA

-94 ESTEGYYNLIRLC
+94 ESTEGYYNLIRMC
-107 SAGYLEGYLRR
+107 SAGYLEGYHRR

-131 GIIVLSGCLSGTICS
+131 GVIVLSGCLSGTICT

-159 LDTLCQ
+159 LDTLCH
-165 IFGPEDVYLELQDS
+165 IFGPDDVYLELQDS
-179 GIASQKRINQH
+179 GIASQRRINQH
-190 LGTLAKETGRTL
+190 LATLARDTGRTM
-202 VATGDVHYI
+202 VATGDVHYV

-251 MLQALPD
+251 MLAALPD
-258 FPDSIPATMEVADR
+258 YPDSIPATMEVAER

-296 DAYLEALCREGLDR
+296 DVYLERLCREGLDR
-310 RYGAGQWPAEAE
+310 RYGDGTWPAEAD
-322 DRLRFELG
+322 DRLRFELD
-330 TIQEMGFSSYFLIV
+330 TIKEMGFSSYFLIV
-344 WDYIKWARDN
+344 WDYIKWSRDN

-441 VRDSGRVLGFS
+441 VRDSGRVLGVP

-462 VPEKLGI
+462 VPDKLGI
-469 KLDEAAAPGSELA
+469 KLEEAAAPGSELA
-482 AAMEADEGAKRIVEV
+482 AAMEADESAKRIVEV

-522 TDYLPVRIDD
+522 TDYLPVRVDD

-564 QDALRLVKA
+564 QDALRLVRD
-573 TTGDDLDI
+573 TTGEDLDI
-581 EAIPMDDAPTYRM
+581 EAIPMDDPATYRM

-636 PMAFISTYARNKRDP
+636 PMAFIPTYAKNKRDP
-651 SRVTYADPRLEPIL
+651 SRVTFADPRLEPI
-665 KETNG
+665 
-670 VCVSGDAIVQDAL
+670 
-683 TGRRHRLADVGD
+683 TG
-695 LDHLVIQGVGDDLQP
+695 P
-710 AAARVTRWIDN
+710 
-721 GMREVHRVRL
+721 
-731 HSGAEIK
+731 
-738 VTEDHAFLTEDG
+738 
-750 WRPLRELR
+750 
-758 PGDHIGT
+758 
-765 PHVLMGP
+765 
-772 AESPADTDRA
+772 
-782 RLRVLAYLIA
+782 
-792 EGSLTGSNCAFVSA
+792 
-806 SAEMI
+806 
-811 DEYRRCIRAGFPGL
+811 
-825 DIRVRTRA
+825 
-833 RGVQYAHPSWDSR
+833 
-846 PAYHHPNPL
+846 
-855 LAWLRE
+855 
-861 LGMKSAPGVQGG
+861 
-873 VRSEA
+873 
-878 KRVPGFVFQ
+878 
-887 CGQDDIAWF
+887 
-896 LASLWDGDGRIDSSC
+896 
-911 CTYVTTSPGLARD
+911 TY
-924 VQALLLR
+924 
-931 LGIPSV
+931 SV
-937 IHIDSYE
+937 
-944 SVRGPRQAHRVLVYD
+944 A
-959 TARLAEEL
+959 
-967 QPFMVTRKREIRC
+967 
-980 GATARRTLL
+980 
-989 RDGVLSEVDERWP
+989 
-1002 HSRSRLGRDHGL
+1002 
-1014 DPQHFR
+1014 
-1020 ASARE
+1020 
-1025 RPRIA
+1025 
-1030 VGAVMRAAQEV
+1030 
-1041 PLPRTLAAA
+1041 
-1050 AVHWQRIA
+1050 
-1058 SIELAGTE
+1058 
-1066 RVFDLEV
+1066 
-1073 EGIHN
+1073 
-1078 FVADGV
+1078 
-1084 IVHNCVYQENLM
+1084 VYQEQLM
-1096 AISRQIAGFPPSRA
+1096 QISRALAGFSPARA

-1137 DSGTDARVADELW
+1137 DSGTAPAVAEDLW

-1198 KDRVPFYVA
+1198 KDRVPFYVSA
-1207 ACSDMGIEVLPPD
+1207 SSDMGIDVLPPD
-1220 VNKSESGFAV
+1220 VNRSESGFAV
-1230 TGEREIRFGL
+1230 TGDREIRFGL
-1240 TAVKGVGENAVHA
+1240 TAVKGVGENAVLA
-1253 LVEERATGG
+1253 LIDERTASG
-1262 PYTSMWDFC
+1262 PYTSIWDFC

-1318 TDQAAGQESL
+1318 TDIAAGQESL
-1328 FGLLEDAA
+1328 FGLLEDSGA
-1336 GGSLEA
+1336 GSLEA

-1351 DKDEL
+1351 DKDDL

-1388 GEVGNCADGQSVT
+1388 GEVASCADGQSVT
-1401 LGGLV
+1401 LGGII

-1426 DLEGSI
+1426 DLEGAI
-1432 EVVVVP
+1432 EIVVVP
-1438 QVLTAAREFLA
+1438 QVLAASREVIV
-1449 EDALVLIS
+1449 EDALVLVT

-1467 TKLVAQAA
+1467 TKLVAQAV
-1475 EPFVPDPADEEDRLL
+1475 EPFQPDPADEEDRLL
-1490 LEVEASRFASA
+1490 LEVDASRFAQA
-1501 DMEMLKKLFS
+1501 DMGLLKKLFS
-1511 DHPGEAC
+1511 DHPGDAS
-1518 VIVALR
+1518 VIVSLR
-1524 TPEGEKRIRLGSE
+1524 TPEGETRIRLGTE